1 MGCGRDEGTNMN
13 IMGKWVRLAFSV
25 LVAAAVISCA
35 PKIMKLDETVPT
47 PRHISQGDTFTL
59 VKPIEFARGRTAVN
73 FQGGRVV
80 EEGGIGAYAPYCRL
94 ELAGPAATNL
104 TIQPQGFGVTAVTY
118 DDRAQGR
125 AGGQLSTTYI
135 TLSAQTG
142 GETRR
147 MACGRPGV
155 SGTPNFLTGDEIG
168 AALDGYFS
176 IGVPN

>member
-1 MGCGRDEGTNMN
+1 MGYGRDKGTNMN
-13 IMGKWVRLAFSV
+13 IMGKWVGLAFSV
-25 LVAAAVISCA
+25 VLATAVASCA

-47 PRHISQGDTFTL
+47 PRYISQGNTFTL
-59 VKPIEFARGRTAVN
+59 LKPIEVAKGGTAVN
-73 FQGGRVV
+73 FQGGRMV
-80 EEGGIGAYAPYCRL
+80 EESGIGAYAPYCRL

-104 TIQPQGFGVTAVTY
+104 TIQPQGFAVTAVTY

-147 MACGRPGV
+147 MACGRPGA
-155 SGTPNFLTGDEIG
+155 SDQPNFLTGDEIG

-176 IGVPN
+176 IRVPN